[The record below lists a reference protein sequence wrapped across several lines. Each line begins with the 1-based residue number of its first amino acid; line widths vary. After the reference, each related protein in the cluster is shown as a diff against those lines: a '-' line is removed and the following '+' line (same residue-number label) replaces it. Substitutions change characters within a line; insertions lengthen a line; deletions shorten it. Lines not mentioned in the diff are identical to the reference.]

1 MKSSFQEK
9 LAQLILD
16 EISERLKNR
25 AYLNEVLRD
34 FLEFPP
40 EKVAEEFLNEFEKFL
55 GGNIKEE
62 ILDRLKSIYL
72 KEILPPIQEGAIEEE
87 NIPGTINQEIE
98 PTSPPAE
105 SATIDV
111 SETVEKKLVK
121 KEDKIIERPEIEEPQ
136 IEDKGTAGVTNIT
149 EETIKSDHGVTQKLI
164 PSELEMEELKEKP
177 SVYFKK
183 EKKTNIVI
191 SANDWVYLY
200 GFSYA
205 PNSEGKGYP
214 SIELPIKGVD
224 EKNVVF
230 GLDYG
235 DVRLYLSKLQFEKFV
250 IAKTGE
256 HILNP
261 KEAIPLKYN
270 HSCIINQIRTNE
282 IMVPLEFWTIKM
294 GREKIVRTIEER
306 YLNFLHSLIDIHDA
320 IDWDVEASVLDNELM
335 KILSEPAVTRTSDS
349 RYETRHPKIQKME
362 VKQFEKV
369 LFKEKEIAQKINLT
383 LTKVANK
390 IKVDYIVTLESS
402 FLDGWKPILSARYVV
417 GKEKRKAFYQSILD
431 LQSEF
436 MNYKVMLTVNSPK
449 VHFKF

>member
-1 MKSSFQEK
+1 MNSNFQEK

-16 EISERLKNR
+16 EISERLKKR
-25 AYLNEVLRD
+25 EYLKEVLKK

-40 EKVAEEFLNEFEKFL
+40 EKVAEEFLSEFEKL
-55 GGNIKEE
+55 LTGNLKEE
-62 ILDRLKSIYL
+62 IINRLKLMYL
-72 KEILPPIQEGAIEEE
+72 REIQPQVKE
-87 NIPGTINQEIE
+87 NIIAEESINIE
-98 PTSPPAE
+98 NEA
-105 SATIDV
+105 IV
-111 SETVEKKLVK
+111 ST
-121 KEDKIIERPEIEEPQ
+121 
-136 IEDKGTAGVTNIT
+136 
-149 EETIKSDHGVTQKLI
+149 I
-164 PSELEMEELKEKP
+164 PSETTEPGEIVKEELTEVIDEKSDKTEPIDIIEPIKEPVVTSDIPKEREEITKESIESVIEVEELKEKP
-177 SVYFKK
+177 SVYFKR
-183 EKKTNIVI
+183 EKKTEIAI
-191 SANDWVYLY
+191 SENDWLYLY

-224 EKNVVF
+224 DKNVVF

-235 DVRLYLSKLQFEKFV
+235 DVRLYLSKIQFEKFV

-256 HILNP
+256 HILSP
-261 KEAIPLKYN
+261 KEAISLRYN
-270 HSCIINQIRTNE
+270 HSCILNQIRTNE
-282 IMVPLEFWTIKM
+282 ILVPLEFWTIKM

-320 IDWDVEASVLDNELM
+320 IDWDVEVSVLDNEFM
-335 KILSEPAVTRTSDS
+335 KLLSDS
-349 RYETRHPKIQKME
+349 AKTSETRDYSRHPKVQRME

-369 LFKEKEIAQKINLT
+369 LFKEKEIAQKVNLT

-390 IKVDYIVTLESS
+390 IKVDYIITLESS

-417 GKEKRKAFYQSILD
+417 GKEKRKAFYQSIFD

-436 MNYKVMLTVNSPK
+436 NKFKVMISVNSPK